1 MEAIVKKE
9 QEYFMIRMTKVDYRL
24 GARYIII
31 DDMPNTMSAKMS
43 FINMVRASREK
54 ADNTGGYFISFCS
67 VKHPRRK
74 EMRKKFAIAKHLT
87 IKETLEYNLDDLWK
101 E

>member
-54 ADNTGGYFISFCS
+54 ADNTGGIFISFCS

-74 EMRKKFAIAKHLT
+74 EMRKKMAIAKHLLLNEVLT
-87 IKETLEYNLDDLWK
+87 FDIEELWK

>member
-1 MEAIVKKE
+1 MGEIVKKE
-9 QEYFMIRMTKVDYRL
+9 QEYFMIRITKTDYRL
-24 GARYIII
+24 SARYIIV
-31 DDMPNTMSAKMS
+31 DDMPNTISAKMS

-54 ADNTGGYFISFCS
+54 ADNTGGIFISFCS

-87 IKETLEYNLDDLWK
+87 LEEVLAFNLDELWN
-101 E
+101 

>member
-31 DDMPNTMSAKMS
+31 DDMPNTISAKMS

-54 ADNTGGYFISFCS
+54 NKCADGIFVSFCS